1 MDESTGA
8 FEMNVK
14 PLNATASTGWLPSA
28 SIFEAAKQY
37 GRNFEVNLKN
47 AMEIDFCFENPMLLP
62 QALPCKDSFSE
73 IGLFPSYTWTYVR
86 KNFLQGMKSNIKS
99 K

>member
-1 MDESTGA
+1 MDESTRA

-28 SIFEAAKQY
+28 SIFEAAKQC

-47 AMEIDFCFENPMLLP
+47 AMEIDFCFENQMLLP

-73 IGLFPSYTWTYVR
+73 IGFFPSYTRTYVSIIFC
-86 KNFLQGMKSNIKS
+86 KGWKAI
-99 K
+99 